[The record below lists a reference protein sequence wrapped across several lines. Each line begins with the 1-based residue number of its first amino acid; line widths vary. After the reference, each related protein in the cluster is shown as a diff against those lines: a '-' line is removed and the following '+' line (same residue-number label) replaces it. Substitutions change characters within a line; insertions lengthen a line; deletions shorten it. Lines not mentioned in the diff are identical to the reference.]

1 MEKEKYN
8 DPQSEDLYVP
18 KPLSPPIYQLFSLPF
33 ALLTPELP
41 IAARVDPS
49 PLYCL

>member
-8 DPQSEDLYVP
+8 DPPSEDLYVP
-18 KPLSPPIYQLFSLPF
+18 KPPSPPVCQLFLPF

-41 IAARVDPS
+41 IAACVDPS
-49 PLYCL
+49 PLHCL